1 MRIKQKYLPCFLLV
15 VAALCFVFITP
26 AFSEFRKVNE
36 CELARTNASVTGHPI
51 ATQCYGLVDEDSD
64 CNPEDAF
71 KACPGM
77 MSEGETLSEGGSLRG
92 DLYSPKDEEEDAWLQ
107 KAQDFLRIYDPI
119 YNPLSPISVEAGT
132 LANGEPYIT
141 IGLGSQEVGLDEMDI
156 LVTLGGEAAI
166 AAGEEQI
173 LGSLYLAGLRVKT
186 EGSSYVTLYKKE
198 DHMGLGVNVDAAIER
213 IALDTLSWGDADGF
227 PMPVERVPATG
238 EPGFIDPGSTGRK
251 AGYVGLKD
259 TVIDGVTVS
268 GPVSLDV
275 ETVRTGET
283 SGTYAI
289 GTKYIHIGLDN
300 LDVGV
305 DSIDTT
311 AVVGDKKNFSGDT
324 GVLGTLYLKE
334 LNLNVTGHLDLY
346 NDIEGDIATLRFDLA
361 IPTLTLDTLAW
372 GDPDGIEEAPYMGGV
387 GLRNLSIRNL
397 DITGGATIDT
407 ATAEAIGEA
416 GGNEGILLLPPGT
429 VFVGIGLSNLDIRME
444 SLDTDVAL
452 GNAKDNLNQVL
463 GSVYLG
469 DLKMVMDGTVKIH
482 TPTASTQGIVL
493 DLDVKFQ
500 QFFLGTLSWGDTD
513 GIGLGAPDP
522 VTGINPTAGYVGLRD
537 LTIDGLKIFGRVT
550 IDVAT
555 VDSSAPINSVEA
567 LMYSY
572 YDEAHHMSPS
582 FVHIGLGTGNPDI
595 LPSPENGML
604 YVGLD
609 SLSTSVVLGS
619 TKTLRS
625 KDEEEKKR
633 KGTLGM
639 FYTSGV
645 EVRVNGWVDIGSH
658 NTTNEVYDVGRAY
671 MPGR

>member
-1 MRIKQKYLPCFLLV
+1 MHMRIKQKFLPCFLLA
-15 VAALCFVFITP
+15 VAALCFVFIPP
-26 AFSEFRKVNE
+26 AFSELKKVNE
-36 CELARTNASVTGHPI
+36 CELARLNASVTGQMDLNQCIAAWNDLPAECTPEDVRSACSVATAEGEPI
-51 ATQCYGLVDEDSD
+51 SYGLS
-64 CNPEDAF
+64 
-71 KACPGM
+71 
-77 MSEGETLSEGGSLRG
+77 
-92 DLYSPKDEEEDAWLQ
+92 LYSPNDEEEEEWLR
-107 KAQDFLRIYDPI
+107 KTQDFLRIYDPI

-213 IALDTLSWGDADGF
+213 IALDTLSWGDADGIGDG
-227 PMPVERVPATG
+227 T
-238 EPGFIDPGSTGRK
+238 K

-259 TVIDGVTVS
+259 TLIKGVTAS

-311 AVVGDKKNFSGDT
+311 AVIGDKKNFSGDT

-361 IPTLTLDTLAW
+361 IPSLTLDTLAW
-372 GDPDGIEEAPYMGGV
+372 GDPDGVEEAPYLGGV
-387 GLRNLSIRNL
+387 GLKNLAVRNL
-397 DITGGATIDT
+397 DIIGGATIDT

-482 TPTASTQGIVL
+482 TPTPSTQGIVL

-513 GIGLGAPDP
+513 GIGLGTPDP

-537 LTIDGLKIFGRVT
+537 LTIDGLKVYGRVT

-555 VDSSAPINSVEA
+555 VDSSVPVTSKEM
-567 LMYSY
+567 LLYSF
-572 YDEAHHMSPS
+572 YDDAHHMSPS
-582 FVHIGLGTGNPDI
+582 FVHIGLGTGNADI
-595 LPSPENGML
+595 LPSMENGML

-625 KDEEEKKR
+625 KDEDAKKR

-639 FYTSGV
+639 IYMSGF

-658 NTTNEVYDVGRAY
+658 TTQDVTYDIGRTY
-671 MPGR
+671 MLGR

>member
-1 MRIKQKYLPCFLLV
+1 MRIKQKYLPCFLLA
-15 VAALCFVFITP
+15 VAAVCFVFISP
-26 AFSEFRKVNE
+26 AFSELKKVNE
-36 CELARTNASVTGHPI
+36 CELARANASVTGIPV
-51 ATQCYGLVDEDSD
+51 ATQCYGLVDEDTD
-64 CNPEDAF
+64 CKPEDAF

-77 MSEGETLSEGGSLRG
+77 MYEDEALSEEDSLRKS
-92 DLYSPKDEEEDAWLQ
+92 LYSPNDEEEDEWLR
-107 KAQDFLRIYDPI
+107 KAQDFISIYNPV

-156 LVTLGGEAAI
+156 LVTLGDEAAK

-186 EGSSYVTLYKKE
+186 NGSSYVTLYKKE
-198 DHMGLGVNVDAAIER
+198 DHMGLGVNVDAAIDR
-213 IALDTLSWGDADGF
+213 IALDTLSWGDADGI
-227 PMPVERVPATG
+227 PGGNTG
-238 EPGFIDPGSTGRK
+238 K

-268 GPVSLDV
+268 GPVAMDV

-283 SGTYAI
+283 SGTYSI

-346 NDIEGDIATLRFDLA
+346 NDTAGDIATLRFDLT

-372 GDPDGIEEAPYMGGV
+372 GDSDGVGIYQGTATPRPDAGGV
-387 GLRNLSIRNL
+387 GLRNLAIANLAIEGQATVDSKVIQSI
-397 DITGGATIDT
+397 
-407 ATAEAIGEA
+407 EA
-416 GGNEGILLLPPGT
+416 GDTGITLLPVGT
-429 VFVGIGLSNLDIRME
+429 AFVNIGFTKVNISMG
-444 SLDTDVAL
+444 SLDADVAL
-452 GNAKDNLNQVL
+452 GNRKDNLNQVL

-482 TPTASTQGIVL
+482 TPTPSTQGIVL

-513 GIGLGAPDP
+513 GIGLGTPDP

-537 LTIDGLKIFGRVT
+537 LTFDGLKIFGRVT

-582 FVHIGLGTGNPDI
+582 FVHIGLGTGNADI
-595 LPSPENGML
+595 LPSAANGQLLIAM
-604 YVGLD
+604 D
-609 SLSTSVVLGS
+609 SLSTDVVLDNV
-619 TKTLRS
+619 KTLAS
-625 KDEEEKKR
+625 TSSS
-633 KGTLGM
+633 TLGS
-639 FYTSGV
+639 FYIKDLSIT
-645 EVRVNGWVDIGSH
+645 VNGWVNIAAH
-658 NTTNEVYDVGRAY
+658 
-671 MPGR
+671 

>member
-1 MRIKQKYLPCFLLV
+1 MRIKQKFLPCFLLA
-15 VAALCFVFITP
+15 VAALCFVFISP

-36 CELARTNASVTGHPI
+36 CELARTHASVTGHPV
-51 ATQCYGLVDEDSD
+51 ATQCYGLVDEDTD
-64 CNPEDAF
+64 CKAEDAF

-77 MSEGETLSEGGSLRG
+77 MSEGDILSGEERFWK
-92 DLYSPKDEEEDAWLQ
+92 DLYSANDEEEDAWLQ
-107 KAQDFLRIYDPI
+107 KAQDFISIYDPL

-132 LANGEPYIT
+132 MPNGEPYIT

-186 EGSSYVTLYKKE
+186 NGSSYVTMYKKE
-198 DHMGLGVNVDAAIER
+198 DHMGIGVNVDAEIDR
-213 IALDTLSWGDADGF
+213 IALDTLSWGDADGIGDN
-227 PMPVERVPATG
+227 T
-238 EPGFIDPGSTGRK
+238 K

-259 TVIDGVTVS
+259 TSIRGVTAS

-311 AVVGDKKNFSGDT
+311 AVIGDKKNFSGDT

-361 IPTLTLDTLAW
+361 IPSLTLDTLAW
-372 GDPDGIEEAPYMGGV
+372 GDPDGVPESPYLGGV
-387 GLRNLSIRNL
+387 GLKNLAIRNLSIA
-397 DITGGATIDT
+397 GGATIDT
-407 ATAEAIGEA
+407 ATAEAIGET

-469 DLKMVMDGTVKIH
+469 DLKIVMDGTVKIH

-493 DLDVKFQ
+493 DLDTKFR
-500 QFFLGTLSWGDTD
+500 QFYLGTLSWGDAD
-513 GIGLGAPDP
+513 GIGLGTPDP

-537 LTIDGLKIFGRVT
+537 LTIDGLKIYGRVT

-555 VDSSAPINSVEA
+555 VDSAVPVTSREKLI
-567 LMYSY
+567 YSFY
-572 YDEAHHMSPS
+572 NEAHHMSPS
-582 FVHIGLGTGNPDI
+582 FVHIGLGTGDADI
-595 LPSPENGML
+595 APSLENGML
-604 YVGLD
+604 YVSLD

-619 TKTLRS
+619 AKTLRS
-625 KDEEEKKR
+625 NDEDVKKR

-639 FYTSGV
+639 FYTSGL

-658 NTTNEVYDVGRAY
+658 TTQDVTYDIGRAY
-671 MPGR
+671 YMLGR